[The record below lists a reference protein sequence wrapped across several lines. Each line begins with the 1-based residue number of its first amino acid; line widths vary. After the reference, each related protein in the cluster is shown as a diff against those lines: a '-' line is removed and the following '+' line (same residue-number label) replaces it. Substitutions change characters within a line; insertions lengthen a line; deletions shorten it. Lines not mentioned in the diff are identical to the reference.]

1 MLAILTLHGSQM
13 ALHVINSAHSGAAAR
28 TSVLSEMPWSQS
40 NLSLISAIKGVSARL
55 IMDALLLI
63 TFLMIAV
70 DGPVAPSEIGQDI
83 HAGIMNEDSIQKSS
97 AWTGGPADNMWTG
110 GKHQVEKSSLSYED
124 L

>member
-1 MLAILTLHGSQM
+1 MHAILTLHGSQT
-13 ALHVINSAHSGAAAR
+13 ALHVINFAHSGAAAR
-28 TSVLSEMPWSQS
+28 PSTLFEMPWSQS
-40 NLSLISAIKGVSARL
+40 DLLLISAIKGVSARL

-110 GKHQVEKSSLSYED
+110 GKIQVEKRSLRSGD